1 MPSFR
6 PLSAGQ
12 VSLDY
17 MGCSMLAFFFRS
29 IECALVKAYSM
40 QIGAGQI
47 REEDWDVAETVTTE
61 LAVIRPEPQN
71 LSPRSSI
78 RASAIGQELTAP

>member
-1 MPSFR
+1 
-6 PLSAGQ
+6 

-17 MGCSMLAFFFRS
+17 LGYSKLAFFICS

-47 REEDWDVAETVTTE
+47 REEDWDVAETLTTE
-61 LAVIRPEPQN
+61 LAVI
-71 LSPRSSI
+71 
-78 RASAIGQELTAP
+78 QE

>member
-17 MGCSMLAFFFRS
+17 MGYSMLAFFFRS
-29 IECALVKAYSM
+29 IECALVNAYFM

-47 REEDWDVAETVTTE
+47 RDKHWGVAETVTTE
-61 LAVIRPEPQN
+61 LAVIRPE
-71 LSPRSSI
+71 L
-78 RASAIGQELTAP
+78 